1 MELISNELMC
11 IIPLILFTITFNSI
25 LIILT
30 NSSQMSTFFE
40 KKYLILIYENY
51 STRNFQ
57 AHFGLFIFATF

>member
-30 NSSQMSTFFE
+30 NSSQMSTSF
-40 KKYLILIYENY
+40 
-51 STRNFQ
+51 
-57 AHFGLFIFATF
+57 